1 MQEERRMQ
9 TPLEVLYGEAACE
22 IENYKGLARIKYI
35 SSFRV
40 LK

>member
-22 IENYKGLARIKYI
+22 LWNRMKGL
-35 SSFRV
+35 
-40 LK
+40 